1 MPKVFDEF
9 DENPHL
15 VATIAM
21 IFLGVCLWP
30 KLFFANIR
38 RPDQAPVTYKFF

>member
-15 VATIAM
+15 AATIAM
-21 IFLGVCLWP
+21 IFFSV
-30 KLFFANIR
+30 
-38 RPDQAPVTYKFF
+38 